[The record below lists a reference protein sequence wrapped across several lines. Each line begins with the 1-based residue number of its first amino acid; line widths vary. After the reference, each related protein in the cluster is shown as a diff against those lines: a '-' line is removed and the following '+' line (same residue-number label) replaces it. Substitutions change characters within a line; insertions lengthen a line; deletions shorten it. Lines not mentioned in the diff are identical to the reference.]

1 LDDAGQYF
9 SRQDNR
15 GPWGAT
21 PGTDDPSPQLECRQN
36 YTILMTDGYW
46 CGAAASTSEARGQ
59 VDRDDGPVISSPD
72 GATYQ
77 YQGGPPYEDAYSNTL
92 ADVAMYYW
100 YRDLRTDLPN
110 AVPTNAQ
117 DEAFWQHMVT
127 FGVSLGVTGT
137 LEETDWDDLESG
149 DQAWPNP
156 DTGSTSCSVETRL
169 DDLWHA
175 GVNGRGGFFSAAEPD
190 AFAEGLSDSLSN
202 IADRIGSAAS
212 VASNSTRL
220 EADSLIYQARF
231 NSTDWSGD
239 LLSFTVNPA
248 TGAVVSQDWSAADK
262 LDASVATRNILT
274 YDGGSGGSAGAT
286 FVWSNLTD
294 AQKTALG
301 GSVRGQ
307 AVVDFLRGDR
317 SCERE
322 QVVGS
327 CGYDLDG
334 DGTTGD
340 SGDQAFRARGS
351 RLGDIV
357 SSDPAYSG
365 DEDFGFSVFDSSY
378 TSYVASKASRTPA
391 VFVGANDGMLH
402 AFDARASASNGGEE
416 LFAYVPSSL
425 IPDLADL
432 ADPAY
437 THRYYVDGSPVV
449 IDAKI
454 GTGSTAWRTVV
465 LGSTGA
471 GGRTVFALDI
481 TRDDLTTTD
490 DGDVLWELTDNR
502 LGVAVPRPAIARF
515 ESDTWVA
522 LIPNGYNS
530 LNDRAAL
537 LVVDLSDGTVLAELD
552 TGVGDNATP
561 NGLGPVVAIDVD
573 TDGEVDYAYA
583 GDMLGNL
590 WRFEFSGSSSSD
602 WSVTDYSVD
611 SGIQPLFTACSAATC
626 TSTNRQPIT
635 ARPSV
640 TRHPDGGLMVLFGT
654 GSYFQDGDNAPAAA
668 TQIQS
673 FYGLRDLA
681 TATAIS
687 GRSALQEQ
695 TILSEG
701 LVPGSSSVGYRVTSN
716 TAVSYGS
723 LRGWYMDLAYDTDE
737 DGGID
742 ASEILGERVVNP
754 AIVRDERVIF
764 STLIPDTAACS
775 FGGDSWLMVLDAIN
789 GARLDFAPL
798 DVTNDGTIDQ
808 SDLLALD
815 LDGDGTD
822 EYYEPS
828 GKGYSDKIVEFSEQG
843 FLDDGGS
850 VTEKAYGS
858 SSTGEIEDETF
869 GRRAGFFGRQSWFQ
883 VSPPVDD

>member
-1 LDDAGQYF
+1 MMNALRHMTHLLATGVLTAITVGLASTAHAFSIAQSPLFLSTAVPPNIMFILDDSGSMQTEVMPDSLWSNSNGNSGWMMFPRANRIYCPTCGSERENYVVSFEDGDDYSETRRSSHRNAVFYNPATTYRTWLNADGTPFPNADPTRAYHNPYAPGRGFRDLTNDNTQSAQWVTTNGRTGNESRTFYPAIYYVYDGVGDEDSADSYTRVEIRPANAPFTGSAARTDCAAAPSCTYAEEMQNFANWYSYYRSRVLSARAGIGRAFAQQSRNLRVGFGAINETGNSVDGDTTDTIISGVRPFDGADRANWFDNLYGHDIPYSATPLRRALDDAGQYF

-137 LEETDWDDLESG
+137 LEETDWDDLVSG
-149 DQAWPNP
+149 DQSWPDP
-156 DTGSTSCSVETRL
+156 DTSSGSCSVETRL

-454 GTGSTAWRTVV
+454 GTGSNAWRTVV
-465 LGSTGA
+465 VGSTGA

-481 TRDDLTTTD
+481 T
-490 DGDVLWELTDNR
+490 
-502 LGVAVPRPAIARF
+502 
-515 ESDTWVA
+515 
-522 LIPNGYNS
+522 
-530 LNDRAAL
+530 
-537 LVVDLSDGTVLAELD
+537 
-552 TGVGDNATP
+552 
-561 NGLGPVVAIDVD
+561 
-573 TDGEVDYAYA
+573 
-583 GDMLGNL
+583 
-590 WRFEFSGSSSSD
+590 
-602 WSVTDYSVD
+602 
-611 SGIQPLFTACSAATC
+611 
-626 TSTNRQPIT
+626 
-635 ARPSV
+635 
-640 TRHPDGGLMVLFGT
+640 
-654 GSYFQDGDNAPAAA
+654 
-668 TQIQS
+668 
-673 FYGLRDLA
+673 
-681 TATAIS
+681 
-687 GRSALQEQ
+687 
-695 TILSEG
+695 
-701 LVPGSSSVGYRVTSN
+701 
-716 TAVSYGS
+716 
-723 LRGWYMDLAYDTDE
+723 
-737 DGGID
+737 
-742 ASEILGERVVNP
+742 
-754 AIVRDERVIF
+754 
-764 STLIPDTAACS
+764 
-775 FGGDSWLMVLDAIN
+775 
-789 GARLDFAPL
+789 
-798 DVTNDGTIDQ
+798 
-808 SDLLALD
+808 
-815 LDGDGTD
+815 
-822 EYYEPS
+822 
-828 GKGYSDKIVEFSEQG
+828 
-843 FLDDGGS
+843 
-850 VTEKAYGS
+850 
-858 SSTGEIEDETF
+858 
-869 GRRAGFFGRQSWFQ
+869 
-883 VSPPVDD
+883 